1 MCFIQLPSLKTSQ
14 EPQREIQTRLASA
27 VWANSSCCCAS
38 VRNRLCISHSASSS
52 PAEPSSVL
60 TAAQHLL
67 APQPA
72 QTAPHCST
80 KYRNKHT
87 GMTLKKTAL
96 WMPCALPEL
105 LQKSLW
111 HDSIMAQ
118 LWQKHSAAVMEIR
131 QYILKVLFLQ
141 NLVSFGHTDVQETH
155 FWDGCWGWRHYY
167 QRWEKE
173 RLKILLQIKPSGT
186 GWH

>member
-14 EPQREIQTRLASA
+14 EPQWEIQTRSASA
-27 VWANSSCCCAS
+27 VWAKSYCCCAP

-141 NLVSFGHTDVQETH
+141 NLVPFGYTNVQETH
-155 FWDGCWGWRHYY
+155 FWMVAEVGDITTRDGKRRDWKFYF
-167 QRWEKE
+167 K
-173 RLKILLQIKPSGT
+173 
-186 GWH
+186 